1 MLSKTC
7 GNTFISEGAPE
18 RANYGGQ
25 KERPRGTNRSDRER
39 QQKSPQGKQEDR
51 GDLPCIQ
58 ARGGKGVEGGHSE
71 LRSECP
77 GRGEPGAVTQ
87 LPDERGHLHRAS
99 LPAGIQPPRRFR

>member
-51 GDLPCIQ
+51 GDLPCI
-58 ARGGKGVEGGHSE
+58 
-71 LRSECP
+71 
-77 GRGEPGAVTQ
+77 
-87 LPDERGHLHRAS
+87 
-99 LPAGIQPPRRFR
+99 